1 FAHTKEPN
9 AEEVVEAVRAAGK
22 QGVLAAAVISAKEI
36 ANLGLHLVPTP
47 GGTPHARVNA
57 IHYEAR
63 VPFLRTLILRLRG
76 IRAHEYYNEYLS
88 SKLCASA
95 RVLD

>member
-1 FAHTKEPN
+1 MDMEKELLRIVALRRGRLWPADFKLREGENGLSLFAHTKEPN

-22 QGVLAAAVISAKEI
+22 QGILAAAVISAKEI

-63 VPFLRTLILRLRG
+63 VP
-76 IRAHEYYNEYLS
+76 
-88 SKLCASA
+88 
-95 RVLD
+95 